1 MTKNNLK
8 KILVSSFGIFIVV
21 FSIFSAPFS
30 AFAEESLGSPNQYGV
45 IPYNENMI
53 IKARDIYSTD
63 YSNPQYIQKQ
73 LDSGFSNY
81 DGKFDAKKNFGAIL
95 CYDSKEKNFQE
106 FYNFSSEE
114 NSIISKACE
123 KWQNNQDGLLVYN
136 RGNSDPYFITATFIF
151 YTGSKK
157 INLKY
162 ADLQNTYNFRYNGFF
177 ADLLP
182 EDYDYLYEVTAMIW
196 SPYYVCASTDKVGRC
211 SSNSID
217 VRIVPSR
224 FYPHSNKMKSPNQNY
239 RFFFGSYRSFY
250 VVPVFSNFTIEYPE
264 NYPAEDKIDQKN
276 EFESPKVRETY
287 HPYFWFS
294 VKDKNM
300 KGMIQSFFD
309 SGKNVGSD
317 GASGRIK
324 PFFELYDEKRQNKIF
339 EYSGTTLADNFNYD
353 FENYGTYYVKTFVQ
367 WNFPAPL
374 SPAGRPEIIQP
385 VWTEI
390 IINGSTYAHMANPQ
404 NPKTCDENSVCS
416 LPDYVES
423 CSLIK
428 DDVGLRFACEF
439 QRLDKSFRNQFG
451 ILMLPL
457 DITAHTIQNFQ
468 TKTNIS
474 CSVSNGPLK
483 IDACVFERKLPALY
497 AFLNMSANGVI
508 IFAFV
513 LFLRNSLVGF
523 LNSKGDE

>member
-1 MTKNNLK
+1 MNSK
-8 KILVSSFGIFIVV
+8 KILFSSFCFIVV
-21 FSIFSAPFS
+21 FSISTFSAPFS
-30 AFAEESLGSPNQYGV
+30 AFASENFGSPNKFGV
-45 IPYNENMI
+45 IPYNENML
-53 IKARDIYSTD
+53 IKSRDVYSND
-63 YSNPQYIQKQ
+63 YSNPEYIQRQ
-73 LDSGFSNY
+73 LDNGFVNY
-81 DGKFDAKKNFGAIL
+81 DGKFDAKKNLGGIL
-95 CYDSKEKNFQE
+95 CYDSQAQSFQE
-106 FYNFSSEE
+106 AYNFSAVQM
-114 NSIISKACE
+114 SIISKACDSW
-123 KWQNNQDGLLVYN
+123 KNHKNGILVYQ
-136 RGNSDPYFITATFIF
+136 RYNSDSYYSTANFIF

-162 ADLQNTYNFRYNGFF
+162 GNLQDEYSSPYNGFF
-177 ADLLP
+177 AELSP
-182 EDYDYLYEVTAMIW
+182 EDYNDLYIISAAIR
-196 SPYYVCASTDKVGRC
+196 SPYYACAGVEPVGIC
-211 SSNSID
+211 SANSID
-217 VRIVPSR
+217 VQISPANFQSPSV
-224 FYPHSNKMKSPNQNY
+224 KIKSPNENY
-239 RFFFGSYRSFY
+239 HFLFGSYGSY
-250 VVPVFSNFTIEYPE
+250 YTTPVFSNFAIEYPAE
-264 NYPAEDKIDQKN
+264 YPAEDKIAEINKITT
-276 EFESPKVRETY
+276 PKIREVY

-294 VKDKNM
+294 VKNKNLN
-300 KGMIQSFFD
+300 GMIQSFFD

-339 EYSGTTLADNFNYD
+339 EYSGTNLADNFNYD

-367 WNFPAPL
+367 WDFPAPL
-374 SPAGRPEIIQP
+374 APAGRPEIIQP

-390 IINGSTYAHMANPQ
+390 TINGSTYAHMANPQ
-404 NPKTCDENSVCS
+404 NPKTCDENNVCS

-474 CSVSNGPLK
+474 CSISNGPLK
-483 IDACVFERKLPALY
+483 IDACVFERKFPALY
-497 AFLNMSANGVI
+497 TFLNMAANGVI